1 MRNWLRTFSKAEDG
15 QDLIEYSLLIAFLA
29 LASAGLMVSFQPSVQ
44 QITTITKSNLN
55 QAVSAATAGS

>member
-29 LASAGLMVSFQPSVQ
+29 LASAGLMVSFQPSVK
-44 QITTITKSNLN
+44 QITNITTSNLS
-55 QAVSAATAGS
+55 QASSVALGGS